1 MKNSEL
7 RFSLGGRT
15 SCSVVLKYR
24 VLISYLILFLARTM
38 AFAFLVCLLLSI
50 TETTEVPAYRVTISS
65 SHQSPIAYDVG
76 NVQLNCS
83 VTPLPDSPVEYRWT
97 VVPAGYFARDPS
109 PSQSSLP
116 NTTVNFK
123 PYETV
128 RHPTYYCHVYAN
140 GSKVA
145 TGSIRFTVQGSC
157 CYIACRLLEF
167 HDVRVC

>member
-1 MKNSEL
+1 
-7 RFSLGGRT
+7 
-15 SCSVVLKYR
+15 
-24 VLISYLILFLARTM
+24 M
-38 AFAFLVCLLLSI
+38 AFAFLVYLLLSI
-50 TETTEVPAYRVTISS
+50 TEAAKVPAYRVTISS
-65 SHQSPIAYDVG
+65 SHRSSIAFDVG

-116 NTTVNFK
+116 NTTVNFNS
-123 PYETV
+123 YETV

-140 GSKVA
+140 DSKVA

-157 CYIACRLLEF
+157 CCYSL
-167 HDVRVC
+167 